1 LPNSPNRPQ
10 PAGRGYVSISAG
22 ERPVIELSGRY
33 SESKLMTALPQ
44 PGHEPPVAVTS
55 GFLVPGGIEW
65 LDFGDQ
71 VDRENL
77 RTRPA

>member
-1 LPNSPNRPQ
+1 
-10 PAGRGYVSISAG
+10 
-22 ERPVIELSGRY
+22 
-33 SESKLMTALPQ
+33 MTALPQ

-77 RTRPA
+77 RTRPQPVCGPERHYFRNRLTADARTPLGNN